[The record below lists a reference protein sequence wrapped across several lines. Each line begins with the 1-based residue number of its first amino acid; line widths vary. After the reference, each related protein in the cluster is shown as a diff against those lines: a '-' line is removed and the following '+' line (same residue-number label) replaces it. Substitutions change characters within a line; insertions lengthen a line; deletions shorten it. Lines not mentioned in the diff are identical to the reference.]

1 MRKKHKIDNR
11 NIEVSISGV
20 SRETEPLGSLL
31 SYIKRFVIGTGS
43 HNYGV

>member
-1 MRKKHKIDNR
+1 MRQREKETQDSR

-31 SYIKRFVIGTGS
+31 SYVRGDLL
-43 HNYGV
+43 